1 MCSPATILFRKRKRI
16 FFGSGSMPK
25 KGGTQ
30 AQVSRGSGVMG
41 HAPRKALGVKKAVKK
56 RVGQTKPQKTAK
68 AAVATKK
75 GTGKPK
81 KAAEAVEAG
90 VRSTFTPPGSPG
102 PRSPTYEPT
111 EAWVANV
118 AARIDAACA
127 GSAPAGAAGS
137 FEGDGDGAGAG
148 PEKTAPEGRRQSG
161 K

>member
-1 MCSPATILFRKRKRI
+1 LFRKRKRI

-30 AQVSRGSGVMG
+30 VQVSRGSGVMG
-41 HAPRKALGVKKAVKK
+41 HAPRKALGVKKAVRKDAGHAG
-56 RVGQTKPQKTAK
+56 VGKPKPQKAAK

-75 GTGKPK
+75 GAGKPK
-81 KAAEAVEAG
+81 KAAEAVEVEVAG
-90 VRSTFTPPGSPG
+90 VSSTP

-118 AARIDAACA
+118 AARIDTACA
-127 GSAPAGAAGS
+127 ASAPAGVAGS
-137 FEGDGDGAGAG
+137 VEGNGDGAGAG

-161 K
+161 ERG